1 MAVDKAYAV
10 PVRYPDRL
18 YIGGEWV
25 APSGGG
31 LIDVV
36 QPATEDVWVRVA
48 AARKEDVSRAVA
60 AARQAFDRGPWPR
73 MTHPERA
80 QYLRAIATGLRERAE
95 DLSYIWSS
103 EMGILHVDAV
113 ARGARIP
120 GIYDFYAGLADS
132 FEFVERHEPA
142 GGGYGWLVRE
152 PVGVVGAIIPWN
164 AAIVAMSWKIAPAL
178 LAGCTVVLKSA
189 PEAPVAAYL
198 LAEVAEKAGLPP
210 GVLNIITAEREVS
223 EELVRDPG
231 IDKISFTGSTA
242 AGRWIAGICAERVA
256 RVNLELGG
264 KSAALI
270 LDDYDIAAAAAS
282 LAESATEL
290 TGQVCSALTRVI
302 VSKHRHD
309 ALVEALSAEFAKVR
323 VGDPFDA
330 NTDMGPV
337 AMKRQLDKICGLL
350 DQGREEGARLA
361 AGGRRPAGLDVG
373 WFIEPT
379 VFGGVDN
386 HSAIARN
393 EIFGPV
399 LSVIPAQ
406 SEQDQVTIAN
416 DSIYGLNSAVFTND
430 EDRAWEFARQIRSGT
445 VGHNAHRNS
454 HAFAFGGFKQ
464 SGVGREGGRE
474 GLLPYLET
482 KAVILD
488 REPSG
493 FSTSPPDVSA
503 ASE

>member
-1 MAVDKAYAV
+1 MAIGNAREM
-10 PVRYPDRL
+10 PVGYPDRL
-18 YIGGEWV
+18 YIGGRWV
-25 APSGGG
+25 TPSSGD

-36 QPATEDVWVRVA
+36 QPATEHVWARVA
-48 AARKEDVSRAVA
+48 QAHKPDVYRAVA
-60 AARQAFDRGPWPR
+60 AAREAFDTGPWPR
-73 MTHPERA
+73 MSHAERA
-80 QYLRAIATGLRERAE
+80 RYLRAIADGLRSRSA
-95 DLSYIWSS
+95 DLSHIWAS
-103 EMGILHVDAV
+103 EMGILHADAV
-113 ARGARIP
+113 ERGARIP

-132 FEFVERHEPA
+132 FEFVERHQPA

-198 LAEVAEKAGLPP
+198 LAEVAEQAGLPA

-223 EELVRDPG
+223 EELVRHPG

-242 AGRWIAGICAERVA
+242 AGHRIAGICAERVA

-264 KSAALI
+264 KSAALV

-309 ALVEALSAEFAKVR
+309 ELVEALSAEFGRIR

-330 NTDMGPV
+330 NVDMGPV
-337 AMKRQLDKICGLL
+337 AMKRQLDKINGLL
-350 DQGREEGARLA
+350 DKGREEGAQLA

-379 VFGGVDN
+379 VFGNVDN
-386 HSAIARN
+386 HSTIARN

-399 LSVIPAQ
+399 LSVIPAAN
-406 SEQDQVTIAN
+406 EQDQITIAN

-430 EDRAWEFARQIRSGT
+430 ENRAWEFARQIRSGT

-464 SGVGREGGRE
+464 SGIGREGGRE
-474 GLLPYLET
+474 GLMPYLET

-488 REPSG
+488 REPSRY
-493 FSTSPPDVSA
+493 A
-503 ASE
+503 